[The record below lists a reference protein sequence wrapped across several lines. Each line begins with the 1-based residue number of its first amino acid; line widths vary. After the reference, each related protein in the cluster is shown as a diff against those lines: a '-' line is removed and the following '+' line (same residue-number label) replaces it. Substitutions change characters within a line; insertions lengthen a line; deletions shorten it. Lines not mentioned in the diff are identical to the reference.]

1 MHAARPKYHVI
12 KSQTIS
18 PINPA
23 KITYTVENSGC
34 IIPFPT
40 VLATAVPNMKG
51 PIKFA
56 TAAIATACMGF
67 RTLVPTRVA
76 IELAES

>member
-1 MHAARPKYHVI
+1 MRPPINAWLLDDGRPKYHVI
-12 KSQTIS
+12 KSQTIA

-40 VLATAVPNMKG
+40 VLATAAPNTK
-51 PIKFA
+51 
-56 TAAIATACMGF
+56 
-67 RTLVPTRVA
+67 
-76 IELAES
+76 